1 MLLKS
6 VRVVGVPAR
15 ELHFYLAINFFF
27 LAYKNVRLQHF
38 CINKCTI
45 ELYHLKENTMF
56 TFETLVDT
64 YEKNAKAALA
74 YVQPEAVKTALI
86 DLTDKQV
93 EFSKSLAKQME
104 SVADYINKNTKEVA
118 AKFFPTK

>member
-1 MLLKS
+1 
-6 VRVVGVPAR
+6 
-15 ELHFYLAINFFF
+15 
-27 LAYKNVRLQHF
+27 
-38 CINKCTI
+38 
-45 ELYHLKENTMF
+45 MF

-104 SVADYINKNTKEVA
+104 SVVDYINKNTKEVA